1 MRGAAMSL
9 TAAERGFV
17 VFLLSVSVV
26 QSQYD
31 WGVTYTSTEI
41 CAFKGSTVYIYCTI
55 KYPSTINYRYITAG
69 ETFWF
74 KGDDTVDLKTKS
86 EYSGRVEYNCDM
98 IYCTLRIT
106 DLRES
111 DSAEYKF
118 SFITN
123 QPGGTYTGSPGVT
136 LSVTDLQV
144 QVSRLQIYE
153 SSNWAELKCHSSCL
167 PPGHHYYVWYK
178 NGQNIWGQTSY
189 SYSAYFDPAD
199 SFSCAVGGYEK
210 SRSPSVCEFTSSLPL
225 T

>member
-1 MRGAAMSL
+1 ML
-9 TAAERGFV
+9 I
-17 VFLLSVSVV
+17 VSDVLCVTVV

-31 WGVTYTSTEI
+31 WGVTYTSTKI
-41 CAFKGSTVYIYCTI
+41 CAFKGSTVDISCTYR
-55 KYPSTINYRYITAG
+55 YPSRINNHKTTV
-69 ETFWF
+69 EKTFWF
-74 KGDDTVDLKTKS
+74 KGDKIVDLKTKS

-98 IYCTLRIT
+98 NYCTLRVT

-118 SFITN
+118 RFITN

-144 QVSRLQIYE
+144 QVSRFQG

-178 NGQNIWGQTSY
+178 NGQNIWGQTSN

-199 SFSCAVGGYEK
+199 SFSCALGGYEK